1 MRANVLLVAPIVLA
15 VCTRAWSPPVF
26 LGLRGRS
33 ANKLSRA
40 SFASAFIFPG
50 ARSASAS
57 SEARMGGT
65 KRKAAQAATCMSAA
79 GIKEFIDGTNAGY
92 EKVHRS
98 FEEQFWGTKM
108 ALSDGTVLADG
119 KGPAKYSVDELTR
132 TKMEMEAFLADPAKL
147 KQTREFL
154 KDPELTPAQLKTLK
168 IFERTFG
175 CYIMESE
182 VARDKREESM
192 KLEGTLESA
201 RNTMKL
207 GAELEGGFEEMS
219 SVGLRNKMRTSPD
232 EAVRKACYE
241 GLRSIG
247 PFVSSNGFVE
257 VVKARNAMAKALG
270 YVDYYDYKV
279 TQAEGFNKA
288 RLFEILDSLEVGTRD
303 IMTKAR
309 EQLAAKK
316 GAGALEPWNTGY
328 MMAGDLTKRMD
339 PYFPFEKSVEM
350 WGRSFG
356 KLGISYKGAT
366 MDLDLLDRKS
376 KYSNGF
382 CHWPQPAWQKP
393 DGSWQPATT
402 HFTSLADPAA
412 VGSGHT
418 ALTTLMHEAGHAAHF
433 ANIQQPS
440 PLFAQE
446 RAPTSVAYA
455 ELQSMFLDSL
465 VGDAAW
471 RGRYARDRDGNAL
484 PWALHEEDIES
495 THPFKVFALRAM
507 LSVPYFEKALY
518 ELPDDEVTADKIAA
532 LADEV
537 EVKIQGGFSPRP
549 LLSVPHLLSDEA
561 SCYYH
566 GYVLAEMAVHQ
577 TREHFLA
584 TEGFIVD
591 NPKVGPALEK
601 AYWEPGN
608 SAAFLDLVK
617 DLTGKPLSGDPWI
630 KELSETTE
638 SLKVSEKK
646 EYDAAVAK
654 PHPAQED
661 GAGHVDLKMRVRFV
675 DGDAV
680 IADTANA
687 GGDFIKTCSVFEKYV
702 AERFPRKVAA

>member
-1 MRANVLLVAPIVLA
+1 MRVGVLQFLPLLFA
-15 VCTRAWSPPVF
+15 VHSARAWSAP
-26 LGLRGRS
+26 LIGLRGS
-33 ANKLSRA
+33 PSKLGRAGLAGAAFLTQSRA
-40 SFASAFIFPG
+40 
-50 ARSASAS
+50 ASAS
-57 SEARMGGT
+57 PS
-65 KRKAAQAATCMSAA
+65 AATCKMASS
-79 GIKEFIDGTNAGY
+79 IKEFIDTTNEGY

-108 ALSDGTVLADG
+108 ALSNGTPLADG
-119 KGPAKYSVDELTR
+119 NCPATYSIDELTR
-132 TKMEMEAFLADPAKL
+132 TKMEMEAFLADSGKL
-147 KQTREFL
+147 EKTREFL
-154 KDPELTPAQLKTLK
+154 AKKDELSEEQTKTLK

-175 CYIMESE
+175 CYIMESP

-192 KLEGTLESA
+192 KLEGSLESE

-207 GAELEGGFEEMS
+207 GAQLKDGFVEMS

-232 EAVRKACYE
+232 ESERKACYE
-241 GLRSIG
+241 GLRGIG
-247 PFVSSNGFVE
+247 PFVVANGFVE

-279 TQAEGFNKA
+279 TQAEGFNKQ
-288 RLFEILDSLEVGTRD
+288 RLFEILDTLEVGTRD
-303 IMTKAR
+303 IMNTAR
-309 EQLAAKK
+309 EQLAASK
-316 GAGALEPWNTGY
+316 GASALEPWNTGY
-328 MMAGDLTKRMD
+328 LMAGDLTKRMD

-356 KLGISYKGAT
+356 KLGISYKDAT
-366 MDLDLLDRKS
+366 MDLDLLDRKN

-382 CHWPQPAWQKP
+382 CHWPQPAWKKS
-393 DGSWQPATT
+393 DGTWQPATT

-433 ANIQQPS
+433 ANIQQSS

-471 RGRYARDRDGNAL
+471 RGRYARDREGKPISWD
-484 PWALHEEDIES
+484 LHKEDIES
-495 THPFKVFALRAM
+495 THPYKVNALRAM

-518 ELPDDEVTADKIAA
+518 ELPENEVTPERIAS
-532 LADEV
+532 LADEI
-537 EVKIQGGFSPRP
+537 EVKIQGGFCPRP

-577 TREHFLA
+577 TREYFLEK
-584 TEGFIVD
+584 EGYIVD
-591 NPKVGPALEK
+591 NPKVGPTLEK

-617 DLTGKPLSGDPWI
+617 DLTGKPLTGDPWVR
-630 KELSETTE
+630 ELSTTVDQ
-638 SLKVSEKK
+638 LKVSEKK
-646 EYDAAVAK
+646 DYDSAVAQA
-654 PHPAQED
+654 HPAQEE
-661 GAGHVDLKMRVRFV
+661 GAGKVDLKMRVRFV
-675 DGDAV
+675 DGDKV
-680 IADTANA
+680 IADTAST
-687 GGDFIKTCSVFEKYV
+687 GDDFIKACGIFEKYV
-702 AERFPRKVAA
+702 MERFPSATA